1 MFRKVVLCSAFIFGW
16 NTFSKLEGLSK
27 PSLWVIC
34 LLHFVEK
41 FEKLI
46 IYSTILM
53 LDQIGTV
60 QSRFSDTLVYAK
72 TVTKSHN
79 VAKSNDF
86 FVIN

>member
-1 MFRKVVLCSAFIFGW
+1 
-16 NTFSKLEGLSK
+16 
-27 PSLWVIC
+27 
-34 LLHFVEK
+34 
-41 FEKLI
+41 
-46 IYSTILM
+46 M